1 MKENGGKCLVM
12 EEWSKRC
19 DSYWAGCQEI
29 RKSSSAGVMQLGS
42 RTLDAK
48 TRKQHIIVSCSAEAE
63 LCAAALGASD
73 TKGMV
78 WSFCDLG
85 YEMKP
90 VLSINAKATEHI
102 FHRQGIGRLKH
113 MDIAYLWMQDAVRS
127 KRLRVRRVKK

>member
-1 MKENGGKCLVM
+1 MFSFGRIV
-12 EEWSKRC
+12 EEVTTYS
-19 DSYWAGCQEI
+19 DSYWAGCQET

-42 RTLDAK
+42 RTLDAH
-48 TRKQHIIVSCSAEAE
+48 THQNNISLQVAAQKQNCMLQRWERLAQ
-63 LCAAALGASD
+63 
-73 TKGMV
+73 KGLV

-90 VLSINAKATEHI
+90 VLSMEAKVTEHI

>member
-1 MKENGGKCLVM
+1 
-12 EEWSKRC
+12 
-19 DSYWAGCQEI
+19 
-29 RKSSSAGVMQLGS
+29 
-42 RTLDAK
+42 
-48 TRKQHIIVSCSAEAE
+48 
-63 LCAAALGASD
+63 
-73 TKGMV
+73 MV

-90 VLSINAKATEHI
+90 VLSMEAKVTEHI